1 MELQVG
7 IKGTAEMV
15 VTEDKTAAAVGSGA
29 VRVFATPWMCA
40 IMELAACNALAP
52 YMEPGQGS
60 VGTKLSISHD
70 AATPVGMTARA
81 EAELIEIDRR
91 RLVFAVTAYD
101 DMGPIGKG
109 THERFLI
116 DMEKFVA
123 KAENKGK

>member
-1 MELQVG
+1 MELQIG
-7 IKGTAEMV
+7 IKGAAEMV

-60 VGTKLSISHD
+60 VGTKLAISHD

-91 RLVFAVTAYD
+91 RLIFSVTAYD
-101 DMGPIGKG
+101 DMGQIGKG

-123 KAENKGK
+123 KAESKGK

>member
-1 MELQVG
+1 
-7 IKGTAEMV
+7 
-15 VTEDKTAAAVGSGA
+15 
-29 VRVFATPWMCA
+29 
-40 IMELAACNALAP
+40 
-52 YMEPGQGS
+52 MEPGQGS

-70 AATPVGMTARA
+70 AATPVGMKATA